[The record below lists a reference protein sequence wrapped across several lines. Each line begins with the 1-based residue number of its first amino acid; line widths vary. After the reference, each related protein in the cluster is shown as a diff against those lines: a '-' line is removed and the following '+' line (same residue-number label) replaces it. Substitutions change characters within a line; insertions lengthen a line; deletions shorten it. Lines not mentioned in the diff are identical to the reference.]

1 MVPVSIW
8 SSIAK
13 GKPTIAGSCFNV
25 ELNCK
30 TRSQLLPLFENVGVR
45 SLQYFII
52 LSRFMSTFL
61 RNDFTVI
68 FTYRTV

>member
-1 MVPVSIW
+1 M
-8 SSIAK
+8 
-13 GKPTIAGSCFNV
+13 

-30 TRSQLLPLFENVGVR
+30 IGGQLLPLFQKMGGR

-61 RNDFTVI
+61 RNDFTLTEQCNQVPMAA
-68 FTYRTV
+68 TNVTRYLVVRAENK